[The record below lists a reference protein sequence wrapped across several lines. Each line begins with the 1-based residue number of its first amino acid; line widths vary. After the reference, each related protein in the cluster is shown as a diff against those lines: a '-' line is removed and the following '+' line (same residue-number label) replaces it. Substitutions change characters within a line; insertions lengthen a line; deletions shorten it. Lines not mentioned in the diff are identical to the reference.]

1 MNLTLAYEKICDI
14 IVHNPSIVT
23 PQDLQI
29 HMQST
34 NINYTLDDINMAY
47 SWAMQAV
54 KRVIVHNFGQQALH
68 P

>member
-23 PQDLQI
+23 PQDLQNY
-29 HMQST
+29 MQST
-34 NINYTLDDINMAY
+34 DIVYTLDDLNMAY

-54 KRVIVHNFGQQALH
+54 KRVIIHNFGEQSVLC
-68 P
+68 

>member
-1 MNLTLAYEKICDI
+1 MNLTLAYEEICDI

-23 PQDLQI
+23 LQDLQI

-54 KRVIVHNFGQQALH
+54 KRVIVYNFGQQALH